1 MNDVLCSFIIY
12 GANKIGILPSS
23 FQNSKSLAEIRK
35 LNFEYVS
42 GLEKVLAPIVLIHLR
57 EHNTTV
63 EDINQ
68 VNMSM
73 IRSEVFTC
81 FANLALYCG
90 SSNQSLYFLN
100 HFITDNLA
108 QIEWRMD
115 FFDKLFEKVL
125 PQLHKQFKG
134 INIKNEFFLH
144 GWMMAIFNNI
154 QGLEGIEFSL
164 RIWDMYLLHGEPILY
179 CVALVILS
187 VKLHKLNNAP
197 M

>member
-23 FQNSKSLAEIRK
+23 FENSKNLAEIRK

-57 EHNTTV
+57 EHNTTT
-63 EDINQ
+63 DINT

-73 IRSEVFTC
+73 ICSEVFTC

-125 PQLHKQFKG
+125 P
-134 INIKNEFFLH
+134 
-144 GWMMAIFNNI
+144 
-154 QGLEGIEFSL
+154 
-164 RIWDMYLLHGEPILY
+164 
-179 CVALVILS
+179 
-187 VKLHKLNNAP
+187 
-197 M
+197 